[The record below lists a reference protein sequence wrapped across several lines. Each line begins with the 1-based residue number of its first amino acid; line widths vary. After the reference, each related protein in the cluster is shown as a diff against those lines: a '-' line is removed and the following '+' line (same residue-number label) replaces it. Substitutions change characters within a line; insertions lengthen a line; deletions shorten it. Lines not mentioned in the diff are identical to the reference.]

1 MMMPPCLLST
11 AHLGPVAYYAV
22 LYHAERVVIEAH
34 EHYNKQ
40 SWRNRFSIGTDQGPQ
55 TLSIPVAG
63 GAHVK
68 QPIGSIRLSAH
79 GDWRHQMESALATNY
94 GSTPFYEYY
103 IDDLLAVYDAH
114 RETLFDLNEALRRR
128 ICALIGFAPRVDYT
142 PAYAPADGYVDLRE
156 RLHPKRPLA
165 EALPAFRAVPY
176 WQVHAA
182 AQPFMANLSIVDLL
196 FNMGPESLLVLRDAM
211 RPEGADAARRDE
223 PTSPTPI
230 PERKT

>member
-1 MMMPPCLLST
+1 MTACLLST

-22 LYHAERVVIEAH
+22 LYHAERVVVEAH
-34 EHYNKQ
+34 ENYNKQ
-40 SWRNRFSIGTDQGPQ
+40 SWRNRFTIGTDQGPQ
-55 TLSIPVAG
+55 TLSIPVER
-63 GAHVK
+63 GARAK
-68 QPIGSIRLSAH
+68 CPIGRLRLSAH
-79 GDWRHQMESALATNY
+79 GDWRHQLESALATNY

-128 ICALIGFAPRVDYT
+128 ICQLIGFEPRVELT
-142 PAYAPADGYVDLRE
+142 DGYLDAAALRPGGGGAALLDLRE
-156 RLHPKRPLA
+156 ALHPKRPLA
-165 EALPAFRAVPY
+165 AALPAFRAVPY

-211 RPEGADAARRDE
+211 AE
-223 PTSPTPI
+223 PGDDHTTSTT
-230 PERKT
+230 RNT